1 MSNFLVTGG
10 AGFIGSHITEEL
22 VKRRQKVKILDNFS
36 TGKEDNIRAFSK
48 EIEII
53 EGDIRD
59 IEVVKKAVR
68 NVDYVLHQAAMR
80 SVPKSIDNPKYF
92 NDVNVSGTLNV
103 LLASKER
110 RIKRLIFASS
120 SSVYGCVEKL
130 PIKESVCPQPMSP
143 YSASKLAGEYYCRVF
158 SKLYHIPVIIL
169 RYFNIFGPRQPLESK
184 YAMAIPKFITCILKD
199 RQPPVY
205 DDGRQSRDFTYVQN
219 AVEANLLAVE
229 TKCAAGEIFNI
240 ANGKRYSVLE
250 LLDCLNAL
258 LGKNIKPEYMLPR
271 KADVRHTEADI
282 SKAKKLLGYEPSV
295 SFEDGLKKTIAYFK
309 EFRIKN

>member
-1 MSNFLVTGG
+1 MNTFLVTGG

-22 VKRRQKVKILDNFS
+22 VKRKQKVIVLDNFS
-36 TGKEDNIRAFSK
+36 TGREGNIKSFLK

-53 EGDIRD
+53 KGDIRD
-59 IEVVKKAVR
+59 IEVLKKAMK
-68 NVDYVLHQAAMR
+68 NVDYVLHQAALR

-103 LLASKER
+103 LLASKENKVR
-110 RIKRLIFASS
+110 KLIFASS
-120 SSVYGCVEKL
+120 SSVYGSVEKL
-130 PIKESVCPQPMSP
+130 PVKESICPQPISP

-158 SKLYHIPVIIL
+158 SKLYNLPVIIL

-205 DDGRQSRDFTYVQN
+205 DDGRQSRDFTYVKD
-219 AVEANLLAVE
+219 AVKANLLAV
-229 TKCAAGEIFNI
+229 KARCAAGEIFNI
-240 ANGKRYSVLE
+240 ASGRRYSVLE
-250 LLDCLNAL
+250 LLKCLNAL
-258 LGKNIKPEYMLPR
+258 LGKDIKPEYIPPR
-271 KADVRHTEADI
+271 MGDVRHTEADI

-295 SFEDGLKKTIAYFK
+295 SFEKGLKKTIAYFK
-309 EFRIKN
+309 KLI